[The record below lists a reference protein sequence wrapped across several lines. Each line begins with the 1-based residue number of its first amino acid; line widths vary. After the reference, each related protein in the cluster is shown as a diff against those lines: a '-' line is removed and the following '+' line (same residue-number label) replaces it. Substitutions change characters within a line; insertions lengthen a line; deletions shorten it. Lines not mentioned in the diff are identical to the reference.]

1 MQKVS
6 IGASLVF
13 RQAIFFLAIAAF
25 GFFAYMRAGDLAVI
39 AQQAA
44 SAPPQGAPQILAA
57 FQAATE
63 QFQFMLLVGVALIC
77 FVILAI
83 MVPVINA
90 TVARPLSQI
99 AQQMEELAAGN
110 TDVEIV
116 SDSREDEIGA
126 ISRSLVALRAGV
138 RRNAALVEEIKA
150 RDDREAR
157 LLRDAAVRAGT
168 EKYFAEL
175 TMLMDGLGAMTRQMS
190 EDTAT
195 MKSAVGHADSGSE
208 QARNAA
214 TEAAQNVSAVAGAAE
229 QLLDAIEEISR
240 QVVDSTGVV
249 REAVAQTEKSSAGVS
264 RLATAA
270 AKVGDVVELI
280 SRIAAQTNLLA
291 LNATIEAA
299 RAGEAGRGF
308 AVVAQEVK
316 TLATR
321 TAKATQD
328 IAAQI
333 ADMQSATDQS
343 VGAIEAI
350 REKIAAVERISAI
363 IASAVHEQGA
373 STQEIVRSTRSAA
386 EGTQSMSDHVGSVGK
401 AVGDVNDS
409 VDSVV
414 RLAQDLD
421 SFAARMRSKSNEFA
435 KVLENGAAA

>member
-6 IGASLVF
+6 IGASLIF
-13 RQAIFFLAIAAF
+13 RQAVFFLVIAVF
-25 GFFAYMRAGDLAVI
+25 GFYAYKGAGDLTSL

-44 SAPPQGAPQILAA
+44 STSAASPALAA
-57 FQAATE
+57 FQGAAE
-63 QFQFMLLVGVALIC
+63 QYQFNLLIGAALIC
-77 FVILAI
+77 GVILI
-83 MVPVINA
+83 VMIPVINR
-90 TVARPLSQI
+90 TVSRPLARI
-99 AQQMEELAAGN
+99 AQQMEELASGN
-110 TDVEIV
+110 TDIEIEAET
-116 SDSREDEIGA
+116 REDEIGA
-126 ISRSLVALRAGV
+126 IARSLVALRAGV
-138 RRNAALVEEIKA
+138 RRNVALVEEIKA

-157 LLRDAAVRAGT
+157 LMRDAAIREGT
-168 EKYFAEL
+168 EQYFGEL
-175 TMLMDGLGAMTRQMS
+175 TRLMDGLGAMTRQMS
-190 EDTAT
+190 EDTET
-195 MKSAVGHADSGSE
+195 MKAAVRHANEGGESARDS
-208 QARNAA
+208 A

-249 REAVAQTEKSSAGVS
+249 REAVAQTEKSSAGIS
-264 RLATAA
+264 RLAAA
-270 AKVGDVVELI
+270 ASRVGDVVELI

-321 TAKATQD
+321 TAKATED

-343 VGAIEAI
+343 VDAIEAI
-350 REKIAAVERISAI
+350 KDKIAAVERISAI

-386 EGTQSMSDHVGSVGK
+386 EGTKSMSEHVGSVGK

-421 SFAARMRSKSNEFA
+421 SFATRMRGKANDFE
-435 KVLENGAAA
+435 KVLESAQG

>member
-6 IGASLVF
+6 VGASLVF
-13 RQAIFFLAIAAF
+13 RQAVFFLAIAVF
-25 GFFAYMRAGDLAVI
+25 GFYAYIRAGDLA
-39 AQQAA
+39 ALANQAA
-44 SAPPQGAPQILAA
+44 LAPPQGVPLALSTLVE
-57 FQAATE
+57 ATE
-63 QFQFMLLVGVALIC
+63 QYRLALLIGVALIC
-77 FVILAI
+77 FLILAVMI
-83 MVPVINA
+83 PIINA
-90 TVARPLSQI
+90 TVARPL
-99 AQQMEELAAGN
+99 ALVAKQMDELASGN
-110 TDVEIV
+110 TEIEI
-116 SDSREDEIGA
+116 SSETREDEIGA
-126 ISRSLVALRAGV
+126 IARSLIALREGV
-138 RRNAALVEEIKA
+138 RKNAALVEEIKA

-168 EKYFAEL
+168 ETYLGEL
-175 TMLMDGLGAMTRQMS
+175 TTLMEGLGVMTRQMS
-190 EDTAT
+190 EDTET
-195 MKSAVGHADSGSE
+195 MKAAVRHADAGSE
-208 QARNAA
+208 SARGSA

-249 REAVAQTEKSSAGVS
+249 REAVAQTEKSSAGIS
-264 RLATAA
+264 RLSTAA
-270 AKVGDVVELI
+270 SRVGDVVELI

-343 VGAIEAI
+343 VGAITAI
-350 REKIAAVERISAI
+350 REKITAVERISAI

-386 EGTQSMSDHVGSVGK
+386 EGTRSMSDHVGSVGK

-421 SFAARMRSKSNEFA
+421 SFAVRMRGKADDFA
-435 KVLENGAAA
+435 KMLKTAQG

>member
-13 RQAIFFLAIAAF
+13 RQAVFFLAIAAF
-25 GFFAYMRAGDLAVI
+25 GFYGYTRAGDVAALAV
-39 AQQAA
+39 QAA
-44 SAPPQGAPQILAA
+44 STPPQHAAQAMAAVAGAA
-57 FQAATE
+57 E
-63 QFQFMLLVGVALIC
+63 QFQFMLLIGVALIC
-77 FVILAI
+77 FIILAVMI
-83 MVPVINA
+83 PVINA
-90 TVARPLSQI
+90 TVARPLSQM
-99 AQQMEELAAGN
+99 AQQIQELANGN
-110 TDVEIV
+110 TEIEITA
-116 SDSREDEIGA
+116 DKREDEIGA
-126 ISRSLVALRAGV
+126 IARSLVELRAGV

-157 LLRDAAVRAGT
+157 LLRDAEMRAGA

-175 TMLMDGLGAMTRQMS
+175 TTLMDGLGAMTRQLS
-190 EDTAT
+190 EDTET
-195 MKSAVGHADSGSE
+195 MKAAVRHADTGSE
-208 QARNAA
+208 SARGSA

-249 REAVAQTEKSSAGVS
+249 REAVTQTEKSSAGVS
-264 RLATAA
+264 RLAAA
-270 AKVGDVVELI
+270 AARVGDVVELI

-343 VGAIEAI
+343 VSAIEAI
-350 REKIAAVERISAI
+350 REKITAVERISAI

-386 EGTQSMSDHVGSVGK
+386 EGTRSMSDHVGSVGK

-421 SFAARMRSKSNEFA
+421 SFAARMRGKGADFA
-435 KVLENGAAA
+435 RTLEAARA

>member
-6 IGASLVF
+6 VGASLVF
-13 RQAIFFLAIAAF
+13 RQAVFFLAIAVF
-25 GFFAYMRAGDLAVI
+25 GFYAYMRAGDLASL
-39 AQQAA
+39 ANQAA
-44 SAPPQGAPQILAA
+44 LAPPQNVQMALSALVE
-57 FQAATE
+57 ATE
-63 QFQFMLLVGVALIC
+63 QYRLSLLMGVALIC
-77 FVILAI
+77 AIILVVMI
-83 MVPVINA
+83 PIINR
-90 TVARPLSQI
+90 TVARPL
-99 AQQMEELAAGN
+99 AQVASQMEELANGN
-110 TDVEIV
+110 TEIEI
-116 SDSREDEIGA
+116 SSSEREDEIGA
-126 ISRSLVALRAGV
+126 IARSLIALREGV
-138 RRNAALVEEIKA
+138 RKNAALVEEIKA

-168 EKYFAEL
+168 EIYIGEL
-175 TMLMDGLGAMTRQMS
+175 TTLMDGLGVMTRQMS
-190 EDTAT
+190 EDTET
-195 MKSAVGHADSGSE
+195 MKSAVRHADAGSE
-208 QARNAA
+208 SARGSA

-249 REAVAQTEKSSAGVS
+249 REAVAQTEKSSAGIS
-264 RLATAA
+264 RLSAA
-270 AKVGDVVELI
+270 ASRVGDVVELI

-343 VGAIEAI
+343 VGAIVAI
-350 REKIAAVERISAI
+350 REKITAVERISAI

-386 EGTQSMSDHVGSVGK
+386 EGTRSMSDHVGSVGK

-421 SFAARMRSKSNEFA
+421 SFAVRMRGKADDFA
-435 KVLENGAAA
+435 RVLKTAQG

>member
-1 MQKVS
+1 MLKFS
-6 IGASLVF
+6 IGGSLVF
-13 RQAIFFLAIAAF
+13 RQALFFLVVA
-25 GFFAYMRAGDLAVI
+25 GLGLFAYLGASDLVELTH
-39 AQQAA
+39 QAA
-44 SAPPQGAPQILAA
+44 NLPPSQLPQALIQIANAA
-57 FQAATE
+57 ERSQYA
-63 QFQFMLLVGVALIC
+63 LLGGVALIC
-77 FVILAI
+77 FLILAVMI
-83 MVPVINA
+83 PLINS
-90 TVARPLSQI
+90 TVAKPISQL
-99 AQQMEELAAGN
+99 AQQMGELAKGN
-110 TDVEIV
+110 TDIEI
-116 SDSREDEIGA
+116 SYEAREDEIGDIA
-126 ISRSLVALRAGV
+126 RGLNALRDEV
-138 RRNAALVEEIKA
+138 RKNAALMDEIRA

-157 LLRDAAVRAGT
+157 LVRDAAVRAGVEQFMT
-168 EKYFAEL
+168 D
-175 TMLMDGLGAMTRQMS
+175 MNNLMEGLGAMTRQMS
-190 EDTAT
+190 EDTEMMTGAVRHANEGSD
-195 MKSAVGHADSGSE
+195 SAKA
-208 QARNAA
+208 AA

-249 REAVAQTEKSSAGVS
+249 REAVGQTQKSSSGIA
-264 RLATAA
+264 RLSTAA
-270 AKVGDVVELI
+270 ARVGDVVELI

-333 ADMQSATDQS
+333 AEMQAATDQS

-350 REKIAAVERISAI
+350 REKINAVERISAI

-386 EGTQSMSDHVGSVGK
+386 EGTSSMSGHVGAVAK
-401 AVGDVNDS
+401 AVGDANDS

-421 SFAARMRSKSNEFA
+421 SLANRMRTQATDFA
-435 KVLENGAAA
+435 RVLDSAHG